1 MRGITNKD
9 PATSLFTAEETLE
22 EFSDHFFFDKPN
34 RKTWSHFYLSV
45 SLKLSVALF
54 LESTIKVCLALKTEY
69 LQNGF
74 YH

>member
-34 RKTWSHFYLSV
+34 RKTWSHF
-45 SLKLSVALF
+45 
-54 LESTIKVCLALKTEY
+54 
-69 LQNGF
+69 
-74 YH
+74 